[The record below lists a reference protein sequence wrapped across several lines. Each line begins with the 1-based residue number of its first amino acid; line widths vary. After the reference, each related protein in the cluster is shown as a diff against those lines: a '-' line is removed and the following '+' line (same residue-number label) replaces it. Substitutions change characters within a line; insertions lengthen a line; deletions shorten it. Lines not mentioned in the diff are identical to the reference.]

1 MGRTPLGLP
10 DADEPV
16 SVPREILKSQRMNTE
31 PLILKG
37 DHIHLEPLTLSHERA
52 LVEVAADGQLWNLEV
67 TFVPTEATMA
77 AYIETALSAQAQGRE
92 LPFVIVHRAS
102 SRVCGTTRYRSMEPA
117 HRRLEIGAT
126 WLGASWQRT
135 VVNTEAK
142 FLLLSHA
149 FEQWSCLRVEFI
161 TDVLNQGSRK
171 AIERLGAKQ
180 EGILRNHLLM
190 PNGRRRDSV
199 VFSIIEQEWPEVKA
213 QLRRKLSV

>member
-31 PLILKG
+31 PLILEG

-117 HRRLEIGAT
+117 HRL
-126 WLGASWQRT
+126 
-135 VVNTEAK
+135 
-142 FLLLSHA
+142 
-149 FEQWSCLRVEFI
+149 
-161 TDVLNQGSRK
+161 
-171 AIERLGAKQ
+171 
-180 EGILRNHLLM
+180 
-190 PNGRRRDSV
+190 
-199 VFSIIEQEWPEVKA
+199 
-213 QLRRKLSV
+213 